1 MAEQAKVE
9 NEQLSEQEKAAKRE
23 AENLLRNQIVQLQKE
38 IEAKVLNAC
47 PLMIVCYT
55 SHLIFS

>member
-47 PLMIVCYT
+47 PMMIVC
-55 SHLIFS
+55 